1 MKVLDRYL
9 TRELLTPV
17 LCCAVTLI
25 FLVLI
30 ADLFDNLDEILEN
43 KASPL
48 IVAQYYLSLIPYA
61 FRETIAW
68 ATWLGTMFLL
78 VSFGLHNETIAM
90 KAAGL
95 KISSIIRPI
104 IFIGF
109 LIGVAVFLVND
120 RVVPITYR
128 VASDI
133 KAIHIENRKEKNDN
147 QVIENVT
154 YLADGDRLYYFRKF
168 LPGQKKVQDVIGLW
182 LDNGRNRYSRQKM
195 IAESGTWDGQNWI
208 FRGVMEYQ
216 IDSQGRI
223 LGEPRTMPEKKYE
236 DIKVTPEELVNLSSE
251 SAYLPYRKL
260 KKTIKQL
267 KENGI
272 NPVEEKVDLH
282 QRLAAPWQGLIMML
296 IAVPILA
303 PTRNRK
309 AIAGSVLLCVVL
321 VFAYHVTTAV
331 GIALGKAGKIF
342 PFLAAWLSNILFALG
357 AILTLDRANH

>member
-1 MKVLDRYL
+1 LKVLDRYL

-17 LCCAVTLI
+17 ICCAVTLI

-43 KASPL
+43 KTSAL
-48 IVAQYYLSLIPYA
+48 IVLKYYLSLVPYA

-68 ATWLGTMFLL
+68 AAWLGTMFLL
-78 VSFGLHNETIAM
+78 VNFGLHNETIAM

-95 KISSIIRPI
+95 KISSIIRPV

-128 VASDI
+128 IANDLKEI
-133 KAIHIENRKEKNDN
+133 YIENRKERNEN

-168 LPGQKKVQDVIGLW
+168 LPGQNRVEDVIALW
-182 LDNGRNRYSRQKM
+182 LDKGRGKYSRQKM
-195 IAESGTWDGQNWI
+195 IAESGTWDGKSWK
-208 FRGVMEYQ
+208 FAGVMEYL

-223 LGEPRTMPEKKYE
+223 LGEPRTVPEKTYA
-236 DIKVTPEELVNLSSE
+236 DIKVSPEELVNLSSD
-251 SAYLPYRKL
+251 SSYLPYRKL
-260 KKTIKQL
+260 KSTIKQL
-267 KENGI
+267 RENGI
-272 NPVEEKVDLH
+272 NPLEETVDLH
-282 QRLAAPWQGLIMML
+282 QRLAAPWQGLVMIL

-309 AIAGSVLLCVVL
+309 AIAGSILLCVIL
-321 VFAYHVTTAV
+321 VFAYHVTTAI
-331 GIALGKAGKIF
+331 GLALGKAGKII
-342 PFLAAWLSNILFALG
+342 PFLGAWLSNILFALG
-357 AILTLDRANH
+357 AVFTLDRANH